1 MDLKYCETVLI
12 KGHLQPSGWSS
23 SATSHAVLPYRQEG
37 DVMRSRTGSFTPIM
51 TALLGTVLA
60 TAMGL
65 PAALA
70 AETVEGPLHLVSG
83 TLLKLDLATGR
94 GLLRTDLGRPIYF
107 DVPKAYLFENVIVGA
122 RIALRLDEE
131 GRAVKVMDTSIPD
144 LVAEP
149 DQSVAATANDAVDH
163 R

>member
-1 MDLKYCETVLI
+1 MI
-12 KGHLQPSGWSS
+12 N
-23 SATSHAVLPYRQEG
+23 
-37 DVMRSRTGSFTPIM
+37 RSLSTMFA
-51 TALLGTVLA
+51 TALLGAVLA
-60 TAMGL
+60 AVMIQ
-65 PAALA
+65 PPVVA
-70 AETVEGPLHLVSG
+70 AESTEGPLHLVSG

-122 RIALRLDEE
+122 RIALRLDDQ
-131 GRAVKVMDTSIPD
+131 GRALRVMDTAIPD

-149 DQSVAATANDAVDH
+149 DQSIAATAPDSDD